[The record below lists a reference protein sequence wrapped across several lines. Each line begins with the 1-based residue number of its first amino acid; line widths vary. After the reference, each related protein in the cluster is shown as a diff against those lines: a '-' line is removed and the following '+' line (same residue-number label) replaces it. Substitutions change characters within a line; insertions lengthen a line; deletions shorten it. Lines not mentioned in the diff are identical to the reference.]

1 MADRNFETAYAWQ
14 RNTDLQITLQIYFL
28 LLFFFLNQLNIA
40 IHTHKTYICM
50 HMYTTVFLVS
60 YNFLKNGLNFKAVVV
75 VLFFP

>member
-1 MADRNFETAYAWQ
+1 MAEKHGFAD
-14 RNTDLQITLQIYFL
+14 NTPNIFL
-28 LLFFFLNQLNIA
+28 VTFFFLNQLNIA